1 MKNLVSLS
9 SRMMAVARALETQ
22 RPDGLFE
29 DPLAAILAGEDMI
42 AEITPKVQQFED
54 KGAPIIPVRT
64 RFFDD
69 FLISQIA
76 EIRQVIILGA
86 GMDTRAFRLPWHPD
100 TQIYELDQKEVIQY
114 KESILE
120 NQSPKCH
127 RCAIGIDIREDWS
140 DLLLMK
146 GYQKEVSSLWLME
159 GFIYYLNDLEVHQ
172 LLTKISH
179 LSNPGSWL
187 LADFISSFFIQ
198 QKTEGLSE
206 HWKYG
211 CDDPEKLFSV
221 YNWEASVVQA
231 GDEEANYGRF
241 TLKLP
246 PRNVINAPHYFFVK
260 ALLNL

>member
-22 RPDGLFE
+22 RADGLFE

-42 AEITPKVQQFED
+42 AEIRPKVQEFED

-69 FLISQIA
+69 FLISQIPG
-76 EIRQVIILGA
+76 IRQVIILGA

-100 TQIYELDQKEVIQY
+100 TQIYELDQTEVIKY
-114 KESILE
+114 KESILQ
-120 NQSPKCH
+120 NQHSKCN
-127 RCAIGIDIREDWS
+127 RCTIGIDLREDWS
-140 DLLLMK
+140 DLLLAH
-146 GYQKEVSSLWLME
+146 GYRKEISVIWLME
-159 GFIYYLNDLEVHQ
+159 GFIYYLNEAEVHQ
-172 LLTKISH
+172 LLTRITQ

-187 LADFISSFFIQ
+187 LTDFISSFFIKQ
-198 QKTEGLSE
+198 ETKGLSE
-206 HWKYG
+206 YWKYG
-211 CDDPEKLFSV
+211 CDEPEKLLSV
-221 YNWEASVVQA
+221 YNWQASVVQA

-260 ALLNL
+260 ALLNT